1 VSWIVPKTFVD
12 GEVMA
17 AQYHNDWVDDL
28 DYLKGAQTA
37 QEEVELEAALSLA
50 GDVTSRAENE
60 FLELRARQ
68 FLLSSTFSF
77 AGYHASALTSGDAV
91 DLRFSLRE
99 PGGTIEDLAVIRF
112 RKSASIS
119 GRGGID
125 FIAASGGAFG
135 TPQMRLHPQS
145 RISINSGSSP
155 VEVIE
160 VTGDVNATGYENLQ
174 IWSEEGGDAYHNGDA
189 IITEQYISTAVSGAP
204 LKAEENS
211 PTCENLNAEFLQGEG
226 WPSATYSGTGS
237 DTIDT
242 AATDYTVASFTAG
255 AAGLYFLV
263 GECTVTVDTNDDGAV
278 FSLEAPGAPAPDS
291 CSGRVVTEQIALA
304 SCGFY
309 EASNAETITLICSKD
324 SGTGTSAAAGSLVGY
339 RIGPA

>member
-1 VSWIVPKTFVD
+1 MTWITPKTFVD

-112 RKSASIS
+112 RKAASIT

-125 FIAASGGAFG
+125 FIAG
-135 TPQMRLHPQS
+135 
-145 RISINSGSSP
+145 
-155 VEVIE
+155 
-160 VTGDVNATGYENLQ
+160 
-174 IWSEEGGDAYHNGDA
+174 
-189 IITEQYISTAVSGAP
+189 
-204 LKAEENS
+204 
-211 PTCENLNAEFLQGEG
+211 
-226 WPSATYSGTGS
+226 
-237 DTIDT
+237 
-242 AATDYTVASFTAG
+242 
-255 AAGLYFLV
+255 
-263 GECTVTVDTNDDGAV
+263 
-278 FSLEAPGAPAPDS
+278 
-291 CSGRVVTEQIALA
+291 
-304 SCGFY
+304 
-309 EASNAETITLICSKD
+309 
-324 SGTGTSAAAGSLVGY
+324 
-339 RIGPA
+339 

>member
-50 GDVTSRAENE
+50 GDVASRATNE

-91 DLRFSLRE
+91 DLRFSLRQ
-99 PGGTIEDLAVIRF
+99 PDGTIEDLSVIRF
-112 RKSASIS
+112 RKAAAIT

-125 FIAASGGAFG
+125 FIAASGGSFG

-145 RISINSGSSP
+145 RISINSGSTP
-155 VEVIE
+155 VEAVEI
-160 VTGDVNATGYENLQ
+160 VGDVNATGYENLQ

-204 LKAEENS
+204 LKAEANS

-255 AAGLYFLV
+255 DAGLYFLM

-278 FSLEAPGAPAPDS
+278 FSAEVEGFVLPDTAT
-291 CSGRVVTEQIALA
+291 GRVVTEQIHLS

-309 EASNAETITLICSKD
+309 TAGAAETVTLVASKD
-324 SGTGTSAAAGSLVGY
+324 SGTGTSTAAGSIIAY
-339 RIGPA
+339 KIG